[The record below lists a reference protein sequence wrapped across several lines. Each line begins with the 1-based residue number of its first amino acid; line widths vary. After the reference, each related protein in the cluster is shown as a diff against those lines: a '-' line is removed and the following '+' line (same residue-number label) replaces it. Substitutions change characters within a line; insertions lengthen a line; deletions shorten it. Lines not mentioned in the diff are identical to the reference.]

1 MDKKNKGYS
10 LIELIVVIAILAIV
24 TTASIIGLG
33 MINGKPADQ
42 CASALRIS
50 FTNHRLSTMGK
61 NSASMVV
68 YIDSEGYVRIKET
81 LDSVTTDTKIGAK
94 GVKIE
99 VFYNDGSL
107 NSELTAGGA
116 GLTISFNR
124 HNGSFNIGRNIDKIR
139 ISKASHVFDLKFYD
153 LTGKVLL
160 ERVTGE

>member
-1 MDKKNKGYS
+1 MDNKNKGYS
-10 LIELIVVIAILAIV
+10 LIELIVVIAILGII
-24 TTASIIGLG
+24 TTVSIIGLG

-68 YIDSEGYVRIKET
+68 YIDSDGYVWIRET
-81 LDSVTTDTKIGAK
+81 LDSTTTETKIGAK

-99 VFYNDGSL
+99 VLYNDGSS
-107 NSELTAGGA
+107 NTELTPGGA

-124 HNGSFNIGRNIDKIR
+124 HNGSFNIGKNIDKLR